1 MTHILFKLANKYLL
15 LSFTTTALLYQFT
28 LYAQTA
34 DGNNGLNQAN
44 TMVRSYFDTATQLMY
59 AVGAIAGLIGAGRI
73 VTKSGDERRQMSA
86 EIAWWFGACIFLVL
100 SATVL
105 KSFYGL

>member
-1 MTHILFKLANKYLL
+1 MNYILSKSSQKQWIISLL
-15 LSFTTTALLYQFT
+15 VCAAFLYQFT
-28 LYAQTA
+28 VQAQTA

-44 TMVRSYFDTATQLMY
+44 TMVRSYFQTATQLMY
-59 AVGAIAGLIGAGRI
+59 AVGAISGLIGAIRI
-73 VTKSGDERRQMSA
+73 IAKRHREDMGS
-86 EIAWWFGACIFLVL
+86 EIAWWFAGCIFLVL

>member
-1 MTHILFKLANKYLL
+1 MYFFLSKSFKRHWFISLLA
-15 LSFTTTALLYQFT
+15 SVALLYQFT
-28 LYAQTA
+28 VQAQTA

-44 TMVRSYFDTATQLMY
+44 TMVRSYFQMATQLMY
-59 AVGAIAGLIGAGRI
+59 AVGAISGLIGAIRI
-73 VTKSGDERRQMSA
+73 ISKRHREDMGG
-86 EIAWWFGACIFLVL
+86 EIALWFGGCIFLVL